1 MVCWCGRNKPSGLL
15 HVHQLKRS
23 DLTAAQ
29 ITYGIAPVPD
39 PSVIYQPSVIL
50 VGGGPEAVRSL
61 SSTGLT
67 WTIDAS
73 APHADELVEGKIMFL
88 TGRAVGR
95 VLDVRKEGRNLA
107 VTLGP
112 VPITDIIRKCDL
124 QFDPIPIDFRE
135 ALQYSVPD
143 LPGRVIPAR
152 GSAEA
157 RPTNDTAPVMRTVAY
172 TTYAGS
178 TFDPQPPA
186 DAPQPAPQPAEP
198 DRPDVSS
205 LVDYT
210 VVPVPSADGVGVRG
224 TSHGGGMNVM
234 AEAFIHVPNPTLKP
248 VLRLDSD
255 NNLVEASLTLTGA
268 AGLTTKF
275 EASTDIGLKANVNGR
290 LQASPDLQIPI
301 SALVPFA
308 VTVRQ
313 MVILKTALNARNA
326 KISALGDY
334 TFGGSFLIGYR
345 NKQWTVGGPIGF
357 KAQESLL
364 HSAQGMSIAASGLDL
379 SHQMK
384 LVFGLGLLGF
394 ATGPYFTAQYWSR
407 RIPWLRCRHDPVQR
421 SDDRRQHVRRHRLSH
436 SQADHRRDQLHSWH
450 APYPIPHRR
459 RRRILG
465 EEAAR
470 DHQEDADAARLHH
483 R

>member
-1 MVCWCGRNKPSGLL
+1 
-15 HVHQLKRS
+15 
-23 DLTAAQ
+23 
-29 ITYGIAPVPD
+29 
-39 PSVIYQPSVIL
+39 
-50 VGGGPEAVRSL
+50 
-61 SSTGLT
+61 
-67 WTIDAS
+67 
-73 APHADELVEGKIMFL
+73 MFL

-95 VLDVRKEGRNLA
+95 VLDVRKERRHSRGHP
-107 VTLGP
+107 GP
-112 VPITDIIRKCDL
+112 RADHPHHSEMRSRSPIR
-124 QFDPIPIDFRE
+124 FRFDFRE
-135 ALQYSVPD
+135 ALQYSVPG
-143 LPGRVIPAR
+143 PARAASFQAR

-157 RPTNDTAPVMRTVAY
+157 RPTNDTAPVMRTVAKHDLCGIDIRPAA
-172 TTYAGS
+172 AGRRLRNPS
-178 TFDPQPPA
+178 
-186 DAPQPAPQPAEP
+186 PQPAEP

-210 VVPVPSADGVGVRG
+210 VVPVPSADGGWRARDVAWRRHERG
-224 TSHGGGMNVM
+224 WRRHSP
-234 AEAFIHVPNPTLKP
+234 ASPNPTLKP

-334 TFGGSFLIGYR
+334 TFGGSSSSGTR

-384 LVFGLGLLGF
+384 LVFGLVLLGF
-394 ATGPYFTAQYWSR
+394 AHCSYFSDQYWSR
-407 RIPWLRCRHDPVQR
+407 RIPWLRC
-421 SDDRRQHVRRHRLSH
+421 S
-436 SQADHRRDQLHSWH
+436 A
-450 APYPIPHRR
+450 
-459 RRRILG
+459 
-465 EEAAR
+465 
-470 DHQEDADAARLHH
+470 
-483 R
+483 